1 MRSTDLAPPSH
12 RVFNASE
19 HLLPSD
25 GEPVRSVI
33 TESAD
38 AAVVAWIVKPG
49 QTVSLHRHPQ
59 GQDTWVLLSGR
70 GEYRFDTEGRTQ
82 PIAAGDV
89 VVAHRN
95 EPHGVYN
102 SGPEPLVFVSVV
114 SPALSGYEAL

>member
-1 MRSTDLAPPSH
+1 MDRSAAPLLPA

-19 HLLPSD
+19 FLHPSD

-49 QTVSLHRHPQ
+49 QSISLHRHPD
-59 GQDTWVLLSGR
+59 GQDTWVVLAGR
-70 GEYRFDTEGRTQ
+70 GEYRLDTQGRTQ

-89 VVAHRN
+89 VVAHRD
-95 EPHGVYN
+95 EAHGVHN

>member
-1 MRSTDLAPPSH
+1 MGSTDTAPAAG
-12 RVFNASE
+12 RIFNASE
-19 HLLPSD
+19 FLHPSD

-33 TESAD
+33 TESRD
-38 AAVVAWIVKPG
+38 AAVVAWIVRPG
-49 QTVSLHRHPQ
+49 QTVSLHRHPE

-70 GEYRFDTEGRTQ
+70 GEYRLDLHGPTQ

-95 EPHGVYN
+95 EAHGVHN
-102 SGPEPLVFVSVV
+102 SGTEPLVFVSVV